1 MEQQTNNS
9 KNYDYHSE
17 MKRIE
22 EKEINATNIDTSV
35 FEELLNRDVSEDTKA
50 LVEAQREIYKSQY
63 AIVDMVEFRG
73 QQTYM
78 AIFSTQNQLDQ
89 IYQTINENQIKL
101 QESVE
106 VLSGH
111 VESIDANLSERGDSS
126 ETIEAIKENLERS
139 TEQFETLRVN
149 LDENLVKLNETNE
162 EMAFYIQNVSEN
174 TYVPEERQEI
184 EYFAFIAIVA
194 VLVMFL
200 PVYFI
205 GRVIFGFV
213 NNLLKGLI

>member
-9 KNYDYHSE
+9 ENYDYHSE

-35 FEELLNRDVSEDTKA
+35 FEELLNRDISEDTKA
-50 LVEAQREIYKSQY
+50 LIEAQREIYKSQY

-78 AIFSTQNQLDQ
+78 AIFSTQNQLNQ

-126 ETIEAIKENLERS
+126 ETIEAIKENLEQS

-149 LDENLVKLNETNE
+149 LDENFVKLNETNE